1 MKKAAGLIGALL
13 LLLSCAPRQEEIV
26 LTHLKA
32 DEISGERLWER
43 IGSESPYQTYG
54 EWPGHEGLRP
64 GQSPHGVW
72 HRVYTNQ
79 ALRQALPINDGEAPI
94 GTIIV
99 KENYTPAREL
109 DKLTVMAKVGGY
121 SPETGDWFWAMYSP
135 DGEVLA
141 EGSPRGCV
149 SCHSG
154 KGYNDY
160 IIIKNLDEPL
170 GE

>member
-1 MKKAAGLIGALL
+1 MKKAAVLIGVMVLL
-13 LLLSCAPRQEEIV
+13 FSCARQEEI
-26 LTHLKA
+26 LTAHLKA
-32 DEISGERLWER
+32 DEISGERLWQR
-43 IGSESPYQTYG
+43 IDSESPYRAYG

-72 HRVYTNQ
+72 HRVYTNR
-79 ALRQALPINDGEAPI
+79 ALRQALPINDGKAPF

-109 DKLTVMAKVGGY
+109 DKLTVMAKVEGY
-121 SPETGDWFWAMYSP
+121 SPESADWFWAMYSP
-135 DGEVLA
+135 EGEVLA
-141 EGSPRGCV
+141 EGSPKGCV

-154 KGYNDY
+154 KWDNDY